1 MMAYWKAFKEL
12 WHANNFYLVYKITV
26 ILKCNLRR
34 SLNEHFSTFKII
46 INPFLLLN
54 SKSLLSLIDQIFDHV
69 VMFPKLLFKTN
80 LRLLHLKQ
88 AYVQGYEL
96 LLRAVLHFLKQF
108 VVSRR
113 MPKTQVPHPTFVR
126 NHKLPKFLAFANI
139 KHTFF
144 KISNM

>member
-1 MMAYWKAFKEL
+1 M
-12 WHANNFYLVYKITV
+12 
-26 ILKCNLRR
+26 LKCNLRR
-34 SLNEHFSTFKII
+34 SLNEHFAIVKII
-46 INPFLLLN
+46 INPFLLLTR
-54 SKSLLSLIDQIFDHV
+54 KSLLSLIDQIFDHV

-113 MPKTQVPHPTFVR
+113 MPKTQVPHPTFLR
-126 NHKLPKFLAFANI
+126 NHKLPKYLALANDI
-139 KHTFF
+139 KHAIF
-144 KISNM
+144 